1 MASAH
6 VSPIEA
12 DHVDIFGRQGH
23 VMGTVDGKVIMAGGS
38 NDDHEDGSVWCF
50 SEVDGWEKLHSDAK
64 FGYGSAAATCPD
76 GSGDLLIF
84 GGSNLLGTCTN
95 EVLRVSAD
103 KDGKLSVRIVD
114 VKGQAHARCNMHATT
129 VGDRVFVTGGFD
141 GAEHLEKVEVYRP
154 DGSGGLVVENMPLPK
169 LSVAPRSLHSSV
181 VVDGKL
187 YLIGGEMYTYSGTE
201 FQPIVYL
208 DLEKRVWEQ
217 VRLGSGE
224 AEKMTRRAGAASV
237 DMGDGKV
244 LLFGGWSHAGEEN
257 KPRVDAGIINVRDGK
272 WTDVE
277 IKGSGISGRAGVAA
291 TRGKS
296 KQFHTSYTLPP
307 PPFF

>member
-1 MASAH
+1 
-6 VSPIEA
+6 
-12 DHVDIFGRQGH
+12 
-23 VMGTVDGKVIMAGGS
+23 
-38 NDDHEDGSVWCF
+38 
-50 SEVDGWEKLHSDAK
+50 
-64 FGYGSAAATCPD
+64 
-76 GSGDLLIF
+76 
-84 GGSNLLGTCTN
+84 
-95 EVLRVSAD
+95 
-103 KDGKLSVRIVD
+103 
-114 VKGQAHARCNMHATT
+114 
-129 VGDRVFVTGGFD
+129 
-141 GAEHLEKVEVYRP
+141 
-154 DGSGGLVVENMPLPK
+154 MPLPK